1 MHFCLVLTIILLN
14 YLKLSKEVDDI
25 VYEIEAQLIILKE
38 GEINTGGN
46 PSAEEQEEA
55 LADGA
60 QQVNNVVHS
69 HRLQATTFDKK
80 SYLTYLKVRICLYV
94 PDCLPI
100 WSRDGKDY

>member
-1 MHFCLVLTIILLN
+1 MPSPCMHCISCSKYAKALLSGTDYRSNLILQI
-14 YLKLSKEVDDI
+14 SKVVDDI
-25 VYEIEAQLIILKE
+25 VYEIEGQLIVVKE

-69 HRLQATTFDKK
+69 HRLQATSFDKK
-80 SYLTYLKVRICLYV
+80 SYLTYLKVRI
-94 PDCLPI
+94 
-100 WSRDGKDY
+100 